1 MIFKV
6 SKNTY
11 PNKLAA
17 AIINSIN
24 EGEDVKCIAIGKDA
38 IENLMF
44 ALCIVTEKMDVDTEI
59 HFGEKE
65 KTGVFKLEIDVR

>member
-1 MIFKV
+1 MVFKV
-6 SKNTY
+6 SKNTH

-24 EGEDVKCIAIGKDA
+24 EGEEVKCAAIGKEA

-44 ALCIVTEKMDVDTEI
+44 ALCIVTEKIDVDTEI
-59 HFGEKE
+59 HFGDKE
-65 KTGVFKLEIDVR
+65 KTGVFKLEVDVR